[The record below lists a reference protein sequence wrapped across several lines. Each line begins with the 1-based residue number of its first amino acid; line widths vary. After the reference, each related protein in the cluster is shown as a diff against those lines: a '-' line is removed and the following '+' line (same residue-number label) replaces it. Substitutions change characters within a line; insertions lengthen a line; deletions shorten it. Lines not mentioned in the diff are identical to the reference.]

1 MTTNIYL
8 PIKYTT
14 GKIATAEKTIFLF
27 IAMSL
32 FYGQNQ
38 FRRIAKA
45 DAVIHFLLQAD
56 CVV

>member
-1 MTTNIYL
+1 MQ
-8 PIKYTT
+8 
-14 GKIATAEKTIFLF
+14 EKLEKLFLF

-56 CVV
+56 CVVKMVLSL